1 MLYCFQNP
9 RFDDNGDI
17 VACDKPLRSVT
28 SLITEMSCADTTG
41 AHRVTS
47 EAAAVDD
54 GNSGATA
61 LHAVAKV
68 PAASDRASTKAD
80 SQPQQSNFN
89 PVNRQINV
97 SQGLFFNTYKSSWN
111 YRLQKLYHF

>member
-1 MLYCFQNP
+1 
-9 RFDDNGDI
+9 
-17 VACDKPLRSVT
+17 
-28 SLITEMSCADTTG
+28 MSCADTTG

-68 PAASDRASTKAD
+68 PAACDRASTKAD

-97 SQGLFFNTYKSSWN
+97 SQGFLFNTYKVVEMRN
-111 YRLQKLYHF
+111 RLQKPPSFLHCHC

>member
-1 MLYCFQNP
+1 
-9 RFDDNGDI
+9 
-17 VACDKPLRSVT
+17 
-28 SLITEMSCADTTG
+28 MSCADTTG

-47 EAAAVDD
+47 EAAVDD

-68 PAASDRASTKAD
+68 PAACDRASTKAD

-97 SQGLFFNTYKSSWN
+97 SQGLFLTHMKYSSWN
-111 YRLQKLYHF
+111 NRLQKLYRFYTVIAGQEFKGQSYSLP